1 MPVIEVK
8 MWDGRTA
15 EQKKQIV
22 EGITRV
28 FTDQG
33 VPAQAVHVVLINV
46 KKDDWAIGGKM
57 CSEQ

>member
-1 MPVIEVK
+1 

-22 EGITRV
+22 EGITKV

-33 VPAQAVHVVLINV
+33 VPASAVHVVLINV
-46 KKDDWAIGGKM
+46 KKEDWAIGGKM
-57 CSEQ
+57 CNE